1 MTYEQLAHIADIINH
16 NSPTYFAVIPPVT
29 KGYMQQVGTELTP
42 TSCLTLSVM
51 IRGKAKNHVRRT
63 CWKVYEQDMENT
75 IVKLQRKDAHI
86 AQRYADNKLTVRDV
100 EVIIRRSTYSA
111 LKLKMVPIGLE
122 NLQ

>member
-1 MTYEQLAHIADIINH
+1 MPHARGNDSRQSKESCSTYL
-16 NSPTYFAVIPPVT
+16 
-29 KGYMQQVGTELTP
+29 L
-42 TSCLTLSVM
+42 
-51 IRGKAKNHVRRT
+51 
-63 CWKVYEQDMENT
+63 ENT

>member
-1 MTYEQLAHIADIINH
+1 
-16 NSPTYFAVIPPVT
+16 
-29 KGYMQQVGTELTP
+29 
-42 TSCLTLSVM
+42 M
-51 IRGKAKNHVRRT
+51 IRGKAKNHVQRT